1 MSTGGSNG
9 VNGAESTPWR
19 RAVEDG
25 ADALGDMMVELA
37 DGRAEHTPD
46 DMAAAVL
53 ALGIGRLATER
64 PAAARVTAAATALF
78 RALNGAEADWTAA
91 EPEQRRFLED
101 TARAMLAAADPLLAP
116 PPMG

>member
-1 MSTGGSNG
+1 MSNSTNNG
-9 VNGAESTPWR
+9 ISDGTSTPWQ

-25 ADALGDMMVELA
+25 ADALGDMMIELA

-53 ALGIGRLATER
+53 ALGIGRLATE
-64 PAAARVTAAATALF
+64 PPEPARVTAAAKALF
-78 RALNGAEADWTAA
+78 HALHGVEADWPAA
-91 EPEQRRFLED
+91 EPAQRRFLED

-116 PPMG
+116 VAAG